1 MCYNGRV
8 MPFVGYLSIGL
19 LILAVLTGFYDG
31 EKNKYTSLG
40 WLGVGGLAIIAI
52 CALLASRG

>member
-1 MCYNGRV
+1 

-19 LILAVLTGFYDG
+19 LILAVLSGFYDV

-40 WLGVGGLAIIAI
+40 WLGVGFLALGGI
-52 CALLASRG
+52 CVLLASRG

>member
-19 LILAVLTGFYDG
+19 LILAVLSGFYDV

-40 WLGVGGLAIIAI
+40 WLGVGFLALGGI
-52 CALLASRG
+52 CVLLASRG